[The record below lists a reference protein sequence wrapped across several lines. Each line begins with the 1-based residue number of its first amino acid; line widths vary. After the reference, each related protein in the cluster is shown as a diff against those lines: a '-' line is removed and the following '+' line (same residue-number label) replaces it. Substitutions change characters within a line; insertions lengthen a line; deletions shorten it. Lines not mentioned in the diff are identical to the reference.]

1 MFCTNCGKELN
12 EGAAFCANCGAK
24 VQAPVVAQPVAEAP
38 VVPAYEAAPVV
49 AEPVVYE
56 APAAPA
62 YEVAPVTA
70 EPVAYEEPA
79 APAYEVAPAVE
90 IPVIEE
96 TPVEEIPAYEAAPV
110 VEAPVIAEPVN
121 EIPAVEVPVAEAPVV
136 EEAPV
141 APAYEVPVQPVAE
154 EPVYVPPVQP
164 EVAQPVYTQPTAPAE
179 PVYVPNYQQTD
190 EVKNNGRVSFGD
202 AINLLIKNIV
212 NFTGKASRSE
222 FWFGYLFIGLVTL
235 ACATI
240 PYIGWFLSLATV
252 LPSVSLSVRRI
263 RDAGRDWNY
272 IFMGLIPIVGTI
284 LLIITFCK
292 ETDYYK
298 YND

>member
-1 MFCTNCGKELN
+1 MFCTKCGKEIA
-12 EGAAFCANCGAK
+12 EGAAFCSYCGEK
-24 VQAPVVAQPVAEAP
+24 VLRPEKPAYEVAPVVEAPVAQPVVEAP
-38 VVPAYEAAPVV
+38 VVPAYAVAPTVEAPVV
-49 AEPVVYE
+49 EE
-56 APAAPA
+56 APVTPA
-62 YEVAPVTA
+62 YEVAPV
-70 EPVAYEEPA
+70 
-79 APAYEVAPAVE
+79 VE
-90 IPVIEE
+90 
-96 TPVEEIPAYEAAPV
+96 T
-110 VEAPVIAEPVN
+110 
-121 EIPAVEVPVAEAPVV
+121 PVV

-164 EVAQPVYTQPTAPAE
+164 EVAQPVYTQPAAPAE

-190 EVKNNGRVSFGD
+190 EVKNNGRVGFGD

-212 NFTGKASRSE
+212 NFSGKASRSE
-222 FWFGYLFIGLVTL
+222 FWFGYLFIGLVSL
-235 ACATI
+235 ACMVI
-240 PYIGWFLSLATV
+240 PYIGYFLSLGTV
-252 LPSVSLSVRRI
+252 LPSLSLSVRRI

>member
-1 MFCTNCGKELN
+1 MFCTKCGKEII
-12 EGAAFCANCGAK
+12 EGAAFCSNCGAK
-24 VQAPVVAQPVAEAP
+24 VLVPEKPAYEVAPVVEEPVAQPVAEAP
-38 VVPAYEAAPVV
+38 VVPAYAVAPTVEAPVV
-49 AEPVVYE
+49 EESPV
-56 APAAPA
+56 
-62 YEVAPVTA
+62 
-70 EPVAYEEPA
+70 

-90 IPVIEE
+90 IPVVEE
-96 TPVEEIPAYEAAPV
+96 TRDEQIPAYEA
-110 VEAPVIAEPVN
+110 
-121 EIPAVEVPVAEAPVV
+121 VPVAEAPVV

-164 EVAQPVYTQPTAPAE
+164 EVAQPVYTQPAAPAE

-190 EVKNNGRVSFGD
+190 EVKNNGRVGFGD

-212 NFTGKASRSE
+212 NFSGKASRSE
-222 FWFGYLFIGLVTL
+222 FWFGYLFIGIVSL
-235 ACATI
+235 ACMVI
-240 PYIGWFLSLATV
+240 PYIGYLLSLGTV
-252 LPSVSLSVRRI
+252 LPSLSLSVRRI
-263 RDAGRDWNY
+263 RDTGREWNY

-298 YND
+298 NN